1 MVARH
6 AFGGQIETQTL
17 TGLLAIMTTTGA
29 YLSYYNIKRLQ
40 IDEHRAWML
49 RTWFYAG
56 SIITLRLIMIL
67 SAVTMSKLGGYYRA
81 VPCQQIAFMHDD
93 LDVFAS
99 KYPQCQAANGTTD
112 DWVAVKA
119 GFGDKPQVSVALGL
133 NFGMAG
139 WLALVLHAIGVE
151 IYLAL
156 TPRESERLRLV
167 SYHRQLKAGFKNPGS
182 AGLTVDRWGDA
193 KPWTPPHLAGKAQ
206 AEKSEMNSA
215 EAKLLVQSKAPQP
228 LTECKPS
235 DQGESVPES
244 KASSVDGDSSME
256 SELSAGSETSLDVE
270 NELPMEDKPNMD
282 SKAPMEGQP
291 PIGSEATIESNLSS
305 SKSEKVQEQKEAPQ
319 HSHDDVD

>member
-1 MVARH
+1 
-6 AFGGQIETQTL
+6 
-17 TGLLAIMTTTGA
+17 
-29 YLSYYNIKRLQ
+29 
-40 IDEHRAWML
+40 
-49 RTWFYAG
+49 
-56 SIITLRLIMIL
+56 
-67 SAVTMSKLGGYYRA
+67 
-81 VPCQQIAFMHDD
+81 MHDD

-139 WLALVLHAIGVE
+139 WLALALHAIGVE